1 MITLY
6 ICIIRWIFLYSPNR
20 VCIFFTSVLVQ
31 SEAAEAEMNPPLFPD
46 VLLHQTVKEEDE
58 KSWNTKRRD
67 VRVAKAPVDD
77 TVFLW
82 TSRVI
87 CPWKRLCSAGAN
99 QPRAFL
105 RQTEIIHESTVRVV
119 DPGTGRCETV
129 ASFSLLWLFS
139 SDLCMWQQMF
149 SERLLNKLT
158 QWNAHNGLHTNVDTV
173 PCCAL
178 WCFHFTR
185 SCQLWRSDHYS
196 NHHKKLKSFLIPDW
210 TA

>member
-6 ICIIRWIFLYSPNR
+6 ICIIQWIFLYSPNR

-105 RQTEIIHESTVRVV
+105 RRSEIIHESTVRVV

-158 QWNAHNGLHTNVDTV
+158 QWNAHNGLLTNVDTV

>member
-6 ICIIRWIFLYSPNR
+6 ICIIQWIFLYSPNR

-105 RQTEIIHESTVRVV
+105 RQTGIIHESTVRVV

-158 QWNAHNGLHTNVDTV
+158 QWNAHNGLLTNVDTV

-178 WCFHFTR
+178 LCPVMLSLHE
-185 SCQLWRSDHYS
+185 
-196 NHHKKLKSFLIPDW
+196 KLPVVEKWSLQ
-210 TA
+210 

>member
-6 ICIIRWIFLYSPNR
+6 ICIIWWIFLYSPNR

-105 RQTEIIHESTVRVV
+105 RRSEIIHESTVRVV

-139 SDLCMWQQMF
+139 SDLNVAANVLWTVTQQTNTM
-149 SERLLNKLT
+149 ERS
-158 QWNAHNGLHTNVDTV
+158 QWAPYKRGH
-173 PCCAL
+173 CAL
-178 WCFHFTR
+178 LCPVVLSLHE
-185 SCQLWRSDHYS
+185 
-196 NHHKKLKSFLIPDW
+196 KLPVVEKWSLQ
-210 TA
+210 